1 MIKDYGRPPRADEN
15 RAVVERRLEEISA
28 RGGARETQSI
38 EWRGN
43 QVYLDVIQMPV
54 GDLYYN
60 PATHRVRAQRSH
72 DPQRDVLVDDDPWS
86 TDSQEYLGYLL
97 QALPSD
103 PSRIDPAFT
112 ELLDSL
118 RDYEQTE
125 PGLITREG
133 ILVNGNTRR
142 AALLKLGG
150 PRQPIRVAVLP
161 DSCDWSDIRDV
172 ELSLQLRKE
181 HRRDY
186 SYINRL
192 LAIDE
197 LVSQGLPLAKIAA
210 IFRTNVA
217 ACKQDQWVF
226 SCIKSMIDRSEV
238 EGRRI
243 PLIAF
248 EDHQEKL
255 KELHR
260 RYQKDRAT
268 SGDRAELTK
277 ESRLA
282 AIMLGFSKTDVRFIE
297 ADFQSR
303 YLNDML
309 PDKLKPE
316 LPSSQKVA
324 IPGLGVSVKGS
335 SNAVAKAK
343 ELTNTVLKARAVE
356 INSVGVEVSG
366 PTEPINELKD
376 AVSDAIRLAGR
387 QAQLQKRKQAAPDRL
402 NTAKAEIDQCVT
414 ELVMSRAS
422 RALDE
427 EAFNDAVLSF
437 RRSLRSLAVEAAR
450 TVEEQSEGV
459 DWLRRV
465 LGLET

>member
-15 RAVVERRLEEISA
+15 RAVVERRLKEIDA
-28 RGGARETQSI
+28 RGGARETQSVD
-38 EWRGN
+38 WRGN
-43 QVYLDVIQMPV
+43 QVHLDVIQMAV

-72 DPQRDVLVDDDPWS
+72 DPERDRLVDEAPWS
-86 TDSQEYLGYLL
+86 TESQEYLGYLL

-103 PSRIDPAFT
+103 PGRTDPTFT
-112 ELLDSL
+112 ELLESL
-118 RDYEQTE
+118 RNYEQTE

-150 PRQPIRVAVLP
+150 PQQPIRVAVLP
-161 DSCDWSDIRDV
+161 DSCDWPDIRDV

-197 LVSQGLPLAKIAA
+197 LVSQGLPLPKIAG
-210 IFRTNVA
+210 IFRTTVA

-226 SCIKSMIDRSEV
+226 SCIKSMIERSEV
-238 EGRRI
+238 DGRRI

-260 RYQKDRAT
+260 RYLKDQAT

-303 YLNDML
+303 YLNDTL
-309 PDKLKPE
+309 PAKLKPGQ
-316 LPSSQKVA
+316 PSSQKVA
-324 IPGLGVSVKGS
+324 IPGLGLSVKGS
-335 SNAVAKAK
+335 SNDVANAK

-356 INSVGVEVSG
+356 ISSSG
-366 PTEPINELKD
+366 LETGQPAEPISELKG
-376 AVSDAIRLAGR
+376 AVNEAIRLAGR

-402 NTAKAEIDQCVT
+402 NTARAEIDQCVT

-427 EAFNDAVLSF
+427 EAFNDAVMGF

-450 TVEEQSEGV
+450 TVEEPSEGV
-459 DWLRRV
+459 DWLRQV
-465 LGLET
+465 LELET